1 MLKKSWDS
9 LNLDDLRL
17 PDIPKTYRC
26 ETEDLLTFINSRLE
40 PENVK
45 DIPRGDYQEYLEL
58 TKLILGGSIDRKNGY
73 VYQIQ
78 RPGAD
83 HHARWM
89 SKAIYIL
96 KMSLLIHQLDLHW
109 RTKKKIQQMTL
120 FAVFVYLESWFTAG
134 SIFSAASND
143 IKLYNR
149 IQKFQVI
156 NKQVSVSSTA
166 VINRHTWYLTED
178 LIPLAL
184 FDEDVPLETRN
195 TLAKNI
201 SMLPSV
207 EVENKKPVLPTLNKK
222 SCLTD
227 FVGTRSTLIFSLLE
241 VPHSFLND
249 PEWTERQEYREAR
262 SSLQKLTPLND
273 SSERALALATRLNSN
288 ITRNEESYQEL
299 VHVVEEHRKKYGL
312 KTKEDLR
319 KFN

>member
-1 MLKKSWDS
+1 M
-9 LNLDDLRL
+9 
-17 PDIPKTYRC
+17 
-26 ETEDLLTFINSRLE
+26 
-40 PENVK
+40 K

-134 SIFSAASND
+134 SLFSAASND

-178 LIPLAL
+178 LIPNWLSL
-184 FDEDVPLETRN
+184 TKMSHWRPETPLLKTSACCLQLKWKIR
-195 TLAKNI
+195 
-201 SMLPSV
+201 SQFFLPS
-207 EVENKKPVLPTLNKK
+207 T
-222 SCLTD
+222 
-227 FVGTRSTLIFSLLE
+227 ISL
-241 VPHSFLND
+241 V
-249 PEWTERQEYREAR
+249 
-262 SSLQKLTPLND
+262 
-273 SSERALALATRLNSN
+273 
-288 ITRNEESYQEL
+288 
-299 VHVVEEHRKKYGL
+299 
-312 KTKEDLR
+312 
-319 KFN
+319 

>member
-1 MLKKSWDS
+1 M
-9 LNLDDLRL
+9 
-17 PDIPKTYRC
+17 
-26 ETEDLLTFINSRLE
+26 
-40 PENVK
+40 
-45 DIPRGDYQEYLEL
+45 
-58 TKLILGGSIDRKNGY
+58 
-73 VYQIQ
+73 
-78 RPGAD
+78 
-83 HHARWM
+83 
-89 SKAIYIL
+89 AIYIL

-109 RTKKKIQQMTL
+109 RTKKKIQQMKL

-134 SIFSAASND
+134 SLFSAASND

-166 VINRHTWYLTED
+166 
-178 LIPLAL
+178 
-184 FDEDVPLETRN
+184 
-195 TLAKNI
+195 AKNI

>member
-1 MLKKSWDS
+1 
-9 LNLDDLRL
+9 
-17 PDIPKTYRC
+17 
-26 ETEDLLTFINSRLE
+26 
-40 PENVK
+40 
-45 DIPRGDYQEYLEL
+45 
-58 TKLILGGSIDRKNGY
+58 
-73 VYQIQ
+73 
-78 RPGAD
+78 
-83 HHARWM
+83 
-89 SKAIYIL
+89 
-96 KMSLLIHQLDLHW
+96 
-109 RTKKKIQQMTL
+109 MTL

-134 SIFSAASND
+134 SLFSAASND

-222 SCLTD
+222 SWTTD

-249 PEWTERQEYREAR
+249 PEWTERQEYREAS

>member
-1 MLKKSWDS
+1 M
-9 LNLDDLRL
+9 
-17 PDIPKTYRC
+17 
-26 ETEDLLTFINSRLE
+26 
-40 PENVK
+40 K

-73 VYQIQ
+73 DYQIQ

-96 KMSLLIHQLDLHW
+96 KMPLLIHQLDLHW

-120 FAVFVYLESWFTAG
+120 FAVFVYLES
-134 SIFSAASND
+134 
-143 IKLYNR
+143 
-149 IQKFQVI
+149 
-156 NKQVSVSSTA
+156 
-166 VINRHTWYLTED
+166 
-178 LIPLAL
+178 
-184 FDEDVPLETRN
+184 
-195 TLAKNI
+195 
-201 SMLPSV
+201 
-207 EVENKKPVLPTLNKK
+207 
-222 SCLTD
+222 
-227 FVGTRSTLIFSLLE
+227 TLIFSLLE
-241 VPHSFLND
+241 LPHSFLND